1 MFYSTLWRKFRR
13 RLDIILES
21 LSRNSDLIDRE
32 ANSINIAQAQEQRI
46 KAEEAMEKQERA
58 RFTTQLQASLSWL
71 GVESAEQEDELVR
84 LAELAHPNSC
94 DWIQN
99 QPKARSWMRLDKDN
113 PILWLN
119 GKPGAGKHLSL
130 SIVRE

>member
-1 MFYSTLWRKFRR
+1 MLYSTLWRRFRR

-46 KAEEAMEKQERA
+46 KADDEMEKQERA

-71 GVESAEQEDELVR
+71 GVEGAEQEDELVR
-84 LAELAHPNSC
+84 LAELSHPNSC

-113 PILWLN
+113 PILWIN
-119 GKPGAGKHLSL
+119 GKPGAGKY
-130 SIVRE
+130 